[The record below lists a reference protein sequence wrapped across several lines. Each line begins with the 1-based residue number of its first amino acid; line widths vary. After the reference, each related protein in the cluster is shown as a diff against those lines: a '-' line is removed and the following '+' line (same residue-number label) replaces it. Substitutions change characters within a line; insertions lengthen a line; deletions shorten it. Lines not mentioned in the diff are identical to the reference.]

1 MNHKKVTVVKASGKT
16 APFDKHKLEA
26 SLQRSGANKEVIDKI
41 LSEIHAM
48 LYNGITTKKIYKT
61 AIYIL
66 KKTNDST
73 AARYKLKKALL
84 ELGPEGFA
92 FEILVAELLKHQGYS
107 TKVSEILQGKCVT
120 HEIDVVA
127 EKENEILLVECKFHN
142 DAKRIC
148 NVKVPLY
155 IHSRFRDIENQI
167 AQLKGETKKY
177 KCLIATNT
185 RFSVD
190 AKHYASCVGLQ
201 TMSWDSPV
209 DNNLKDLID
218 QSGLH
223 PITCLTKMTKAE
235 KQELLRAGKVL
246 CSDVANNPNVLES
259 IKISPTRRAHIL
271 NEIQNL
277 NPH

>member
-1 MNHKKVTVVKASGKT
+1 MNHKKVTVVKASGKI

-26 SLQRSGANKEVIDKI
+26 SLLRSGANKEVVEEI
-41 LSEIHAM
+41 LSEVHSM
-48 LYNGITTKKIYKT
+48 LYNGITTKKIYKR
-61 AIYIL
+61 AFYIL
-66 KKTNDST
+66 KKRNDST
-73 AARYKLKKALL
+73 AAKYKLKKALL

-92 FEILVAELLKHQGYS
+92 FEILVAELLKYQGYT

-127 EKENEILLVECKFHN
+127 EKENEVVLVECKFHN

-155 IHSRFRDIENQI
+155 IHSRFRDIQNQI
-167 AQLKGETKKY
+167 AQKKGESKNY

-201 TMSWDSPV
+201 TMSWDFPV

-218 QSGLH
+218 KSGLH

-235 KQELLRAGKVL
+235 KQQLLGMGRVL
-246 CSDVANNPNVLES
+246 CSDVANNPKVLES
-259 IKISPTRRAHIL
+259 INMSPARRAHIL

>member
-1 MNHKKVTVVKASGKT
+1 MNHKKVTVVKASGKI

-26 SLQRSGANKEVIDKI
+26 SLLRSGANKEVVEEI
-41 LSEIHAM
+41 LSEVHSM
-48 LYNGITTKKIYKT
+48 LYNGITTKKIYKR
-61 AIYIL
+61 AFYIL
-66 KKTNDST
+66 KKRNDST
-73 AARYKLKKALL
+73 AAKYKLKKALL

-92 FEILVAELLKHQGYS
+92 FEILVAELLKYQGYT

-127 EKENEILLVECKFHN
+127 EKENEVVLVECKFHN

-155 IHSRFRDIENQI
+155 IHSRFRDIQNQI
-167 AQLKGETKKY
+167 AQKKGKSKNY

-201 TMSWDSPV
+201 TMSWDFPV

-218 QSGLH
+218 KSGLH

-235 KQELLRAGKVL
+235 KQQLLGMGKVL
-246 CSDVANNPNVLES
+246 CSDVANNPKVLES
-259 IKISPTRRAHIL
+259 INMSPERRAHIL

>member
-1 MNHKKVTVVKASGKT
+1 MNHKKVTVVKASGKI

-26 SLQRSGANKEVIDKI
+26 SLLRSGANKEVVEEI
-41 LSEIHAM
+41 LSEVHSM
-48 LYNGITTKKIYKT
+48 LYNGITTKKIYKR
-61 AIYIL
+61 AFYIL
-66 KKTNDST
+66 KKRNDST
-73 AARYKLKKALL
+73 AAKYKLKKALL

-92 FEILVAELLKHQGYS
+92 FEILVAELLKYQGYT

-127 EKENEILLVECKFHN
+127 EKENEVVLVECKFHN

-155 IHSRFRDIENQI
+155 IHSRFQDIQNQI
-167 AQLKGETKKY
+167 AQKKGKSKNY

-201 TMSWDSPV
+201 TMSWDFPV

-218 QSGLH
+218 KSGLH

-235 KQELLRAGKVL
+235 KQQLLGMGKVL
-246 CSDVANNPNVLES
+246 CSDVANNPKVLES
-259 IKISPTRRAHIL
+259 INMSPARRAHIL

>member
-1 MNHKKVTVVKASGKT
+1 MSHKKISVVKASGQT
-16 APFDKHKLEA
+16 VLFNKHKLES
-26 SLQRSGANKEVIDKI
+26 SLRRSGANTAVVEEI
-41 LSEIHAM
+41 LSEVSAM
-48 LYNGITTKKIYKT
+48 LYNGITTKKIYKR
-61 AIYIL
+61 AFSIL
-66 KKTNDST
+66 KRRNNST

-92 FEILVAELLKHQGYS
+92 FEILVAELLKYQGYT

-167 AQLKGETKKY
+167 ANQKGESKNY

-190 AKHYASCVGLQ
+190 AKQYASCVGLQ
-201 TMSWDSPV
+201 TLSWDSPF

-218 QSGLH
+218 KSGLH

-235 KQELLRAGKVL
+235 KQQLLGMGNVL
-246 CSDVANNPNVLES
+246 CSDVANTPNVLES
-259 IKISPTRRAHIL
+259 ISMSPARRAHVL